1 MQKYRAQGEGERE
14 DKRET
19 DLYRK
24 VKGETQ
30 NYKKRKDTTFHAQT
44 SISSFIVN
52 FQRHEALG
60 IKQIN
65 NYLSYRRFFFFNE
78 KIVFLKSSIVF
89 SFINIIMPR
98 IATNAINSLHIIW
111 RARVVSTMQIF

>member
-1 MQKYRAQGEGERE
+1 MFGKDFSTEQKKKKKNREMQKYRAQGEGERE

-52 FQRHEALG
+52 FQRDTR
-60 IKQIN
+60 
-65 NYLSYRRFFFFNE
+65 LSVLN
-78 KIVFLKSSIVF
+78 K
-89 SFINIIMPR
+89 
-98 IATNAINSLHIIW
+98 
-111 RARVVSTMQIF
+111 